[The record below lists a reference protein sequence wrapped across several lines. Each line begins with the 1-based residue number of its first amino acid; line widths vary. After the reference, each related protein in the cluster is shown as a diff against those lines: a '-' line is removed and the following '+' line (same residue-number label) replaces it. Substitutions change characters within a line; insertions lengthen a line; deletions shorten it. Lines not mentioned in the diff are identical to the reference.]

1 MFLYLI
7 YLALSPLVWCLLF
20 IGSIFNQKIRQN
32 FFHAKSSICAAKNKI
47 SKTDKTVLLFH
58 AASAG
63 EFEQLKPILTKIDR
77 TKYFLVQSF
86 TSPTIYNQE
95 NQSKIVDAV
104 CYQPFDII
112 WLSNYFFK
120 SINPEKYIITR
131 HDIWPNHI
139 MTASNMGV
147 ICILINA
154 NIHKNSIWMKRYFKS
169 FTKIIFKGF
178 NFILTPSSRIE
189 NNIKKLFSNH
199 NIIITGDSRF
209 NQIINRSNKNIKLLP
224 ESFEKSDNI
233 IFASID
239 SMDEDVIFAALK
251 ELYTNGDEDLYDK
264 KQNLIFVPHEV
275 DTITINQLL
284 KKLDQHLFT
293 SKLYSLLEDNTND
306 SGNVLIV
313 DQVGLLADLY
323 RYSKVAYVGGGFSRG
338 VHSVIEPAVYNAH
351 IGFGP
356 NIEMLDEAKELIGLN
371 SAYKISNSKEMINF
385 LNLIDND
392 TKITIPQ
399 QFIFNNKDATNKI
412 LEVIIQ

>member
-7 YLALSPLVWCLLF
+7 YLALSPLLWCLLF
-20 IGSIFNQKIRQN
+20 IGSIFNKKIRQN
-32 FFHAKSSICAAKNKI
+32 FFQAKSTIYAAKNKI
-47 SKTDKTVLLFH
+47 LKTDKSVLLFH

-63 EFEQLKPILTKIDR
+63 EFEQLKPILTQIDR
-77 TKYFLVQSF
+77 TKYFIVQSF
-86 TSPTIYNQE
+86 TSPTIYNKE
-95 NQSKIVDAV
+95 NKSTIVDAV

-131 HDIWPNHI
+131 HDIWPNHL

-147 ICILINA
+147 TCVLINA

-169 FTKIIFKGF
+169 FAKLIFKGF
-178 NFILTPSSRIE
+178 NFILTPSSRIK
-189 NNIKKLFSNH
+189 NNIEKLFSSH

-209 NQIINRSNKNIKLLP
+209 NQIINRYNKNIKLLP

-239 SMDEDVIFAALK
+239 YMDEDVIFAALK
-251 ELYTNGDEDLYDK
+251 ELYTNGDKDLYDK

-275 DTITINQLL
+275 DTITINRLL
-284 KKLDQHLFT
+284 KKLEQYLFT
-293 SKLYSLLEDNTND
+293 SKLYSSLADNAND
-306 SGNVLIV
+306 SANVLII
-313 DQVGLLADLY
+313 DKVGLLADLY

-338 VHSVIEPAVYNAH
+338 VHSVIEPAVYNVH

-356 NIEMLDEAKELIGLN
+356 NIEMLDEAKELLN
-371 SAYKISNSKEMINF
+371 INSVYKISNSKEMINF
-385 LNLIDND
+385 LNLID
-392 TKITIPQ
+392 TETEITAPQ
-399 QFIFNNKDATNKI
+399 QFIFDNKNAANKI
-412 LEVIIQ
+412 LEVITQ